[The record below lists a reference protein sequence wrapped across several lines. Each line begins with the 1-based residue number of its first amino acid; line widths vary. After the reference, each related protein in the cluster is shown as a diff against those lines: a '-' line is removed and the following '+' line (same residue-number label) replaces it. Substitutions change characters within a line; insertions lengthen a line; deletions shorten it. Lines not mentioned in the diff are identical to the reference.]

1 MLFGFSQLEEPFL
14 GKAHHKMELLAAS
27 VQSLEQTASMPRN
40 RANSSATLGV
50 RMSTEFMAF
59 IEEAVKELLKDRRVL
74 RASYGFGY
82 FIQSKVAQRQFEN
95 MQVGTCNL
103 HIYTGT
109 CTVHAHVQ

>member
-1 MLFGFSQLEEPFL
+1 
-14 GKAHHKMELLAAS
+14 MELLAAS
-27 VQSLEQTASMPRN
+27 VQSLEQSAGGVAGVPRN
-40 RANSSATLGV
+40 RSATLALGA

-95 MQVGTCNL
+95 MQVSTVYIVVDTRATQSLL
-103 HIYTGT
+103 HVFSCCFRHI
-109 CTVHAHVQ
+109 CL